1 MKFFLTLLAGIG
13 RNGLGFAQTTLHD
26 DTLRA
31 NQGDRTPGFSFWRAL
46 VS

>member
-1 MKFFLTLLAGIG
+1 MRDILAFLLDVG
-13 RNGLGFAQTTLHD
+13 RNALHLRPYHD

-31 NQGDRTPGFSFWRAL
+31 NQGGRTPSFSFWRAL